1 MKKFLSVILAII
13 LILGICCGCGAK
25 SADYTVTEEVAWDNA
40 MPMEEAKP
48 AEAPAYEPEYDYKA
62 EAEEPA
68 MMTDGTG
75 IIAEGGNTQNDFA
88 EKIIRNAWVTVQTVG
103 FEDSIDKVYALLEQ
117 YGAFLESSYISGK
130 SYSDTYY
137 NRQSYRNAEFT
148 IRVPKENYSA
158 LTSSLD
164 IVGNILESN
173 STIQNITPQYTDVE
187 SRLKTYRTEETRLQ
201 EMMAKAETV
210 EDMITI
216 ESRLSQVTYEIESLT
231 STLKNWDNKVDYCT
245 VHLTVSEVKEI
256 IEQAPIQ
263 RSYWEEMRDGLRSS
277 LKAVGRGFKNFFM
290 WLVVNLPQI
299 IVTLVVIAIVILVL
313 VFLVKRSRKN
323 KNKRREKRLAKK
335 AKNKEADGMTGENK
349 AE

>member
-1 MKKFLSVILAII
+1 MKKFLSVFLAII

-25 SADYTVTEEVAWDNA
+25 SADYAVTENALTEEAVWDNV
-40 MPMEEAKP
+40 KP
-48 AEAPAYEPEYDYKA
+48 AEAPAFEPEYDYKA
-62 EAEEPA
+62 EAEEPE
-68 MMTDGTG
+68 MMTDETG

-277 LKAVGRGFKNFFM
+277 IKSVGRGFKNFFM

-335 AKNKEADGMTGENK
+335 DKSKEPDGMTEANK
-349 AE
+349 EE